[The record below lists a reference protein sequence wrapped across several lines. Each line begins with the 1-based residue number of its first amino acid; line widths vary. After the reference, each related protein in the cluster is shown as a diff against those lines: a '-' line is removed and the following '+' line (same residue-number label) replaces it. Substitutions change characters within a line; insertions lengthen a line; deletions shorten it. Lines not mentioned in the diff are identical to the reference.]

1 MYFYHQLAACFKKSI
16 NSGMHNFLR
25 WSISVSLITLL
36 CTISY
41 LFWDIEIA
49 LFFHALNDTQS
60 HDVFN
65 IITGFGESQWYLG
78 AGVLL
83 FVVFRRRNRFRSYLG
98 LFMSLSVAVSGV
110 SADIIKYVAGRARPI
125 LYFSDKL
132 YGFNPFH
139 YEYEW
144 ISFPSGHATTAF
156 SAAMVLLI
164 LYPRWRILFLA
175 AGACIAFSRI
185 FLTEHYLSD
194 VIAGSFL
201 GFVSTF
207 LLYHFY
213 FKTQFDVSEF

>member
-156 SAAMVLLI
+156 SAIRNEKRNMV
-164 LYPRWRILFLA
+164 RRINAVRLEIVSVLK
-175 AGACIAFSRI
+175 SVQVSLPKRRV
-185 FLTEHYLSD
+185 L
-194 VIAGSFL
+194 VIGRSIP
-201 GFVSTF
+201 
-207 LLYHFY
+207 
-213 FKTQFDVSEF
+213 